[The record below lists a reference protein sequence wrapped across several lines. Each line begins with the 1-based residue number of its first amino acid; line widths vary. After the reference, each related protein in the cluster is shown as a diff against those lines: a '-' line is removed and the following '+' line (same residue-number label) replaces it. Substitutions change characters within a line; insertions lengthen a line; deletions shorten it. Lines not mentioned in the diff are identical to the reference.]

1 MVYIDR
7 TEHEPEG
14 LGLMP
19 TSILWEPHAV
29 VCHADGALSVD
40 DIHQL
45 NTDTFGDPRFEHVD
59 SVLIDFSQVTSTT
72 ITDTDVVIL
81 ASADHLYGQLDH
93 PRRMAIACNPDI
105 IKLRQLAEHYQLE
118 VKDTPI
124 EIQLFDNKT
133 VARNWLSWEIVE
145 HGEIS

>member
-1 MVYIDR
+1 MSA
-7 TEHEPEG
+7 
-14 LGLMP
+14 
-19 TSILWEPHAV
+19 SILWEPRAV
-29 VCHADGALSVD
+29 VCHADGVLSVD

-45 NTDTFGDPRFEHVD
+45 NADTYDDPRFEHVD

-81 ASADHLYGQLDH
+81 ASSDHLYGQLNH

>member
-1 MVYIDR
+1 
-7 TEHEPEG
+7 
-14 LGLMP
+14 MP
-19 TSILWEPHAV
+19 ASILWEPHAV
-29 VCHADGALSVD
+29 VCHVDGVLSID

-45 NTDTFGDPRFEHVD
+45 NAGTYDDPRFEHVD

-81 ASADHLYGQLDH
+81 ASSDHLYGQLDH
-93 PRRMAIACNPDI
+93 PRRMAIVCNPD

-118 VKDTPI
+118 VMDTPI
-124 EIQLFDNKT
+124 EIQLFDDKT
-133 VARNWLSWEIVE
+133 AARNWLSWEIVA